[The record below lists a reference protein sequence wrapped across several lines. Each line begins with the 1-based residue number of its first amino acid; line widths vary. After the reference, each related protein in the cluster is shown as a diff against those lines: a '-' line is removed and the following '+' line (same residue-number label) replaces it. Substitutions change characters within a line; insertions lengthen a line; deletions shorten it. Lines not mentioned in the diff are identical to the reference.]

1 MAESAQSTLG
11 ARMSRLILVAAIVL
25 TVLALAPLVI
35 STGAIVIADVA
46 GCALGSEP
54 SLGCHVFGL
63 ELKPLLYAGVTVLN
77 WSDAAWFPAAGAIPL
92 WFLVFAIG
100 LVRDIRSVRQR
111 QRLTPAPPSRRAYL
125 LIPLTM
131 ATIVGFGPIG
141 CVVWAILFAEAFDCN
156 ANEGGASACLVGGV
170 DYGGALSGLVVMG
183 WFMFLVWPLAL
194 IVLVGWIVA
203 VGYAF
208 RTRTSVPLH

>member
-1 MAESAQSTLG
+1 MAVGAQSMLG
-11 ARMSRLILVAAIVL
+11 ARISRVILVAAIVL
-25 TVLALAPLVI
+25 TGLALAPLVV
-35 STGAIVIADVA
+35 STGAIVIADIA

-54 SLGCHVFGL
+54 SLGCHVADL
-63 ELKPLLYAGVTVLN
+63 DLKPLLYAGVTVLN
-77 WSDAAWFPAAGAIPL
+77 WSDAAWYPAAGAIPL
-92 WFLVFAIG
+92 WVLVFAIG

-111 QRLTPAPPSRRAYL
+111 DRLLRRPPTRAYL

-131 ATIVGFGPIG
+131 ATIIGFGPIG
-141 CVVWAILFAEAFDCN
+141 CVIWAMLFAGAFGCQ

-170 DYGGALSGLVVMG
+170 DYGGALSGFVVMG

-208 RTRTSVPLH
+208 RTRTRASLH